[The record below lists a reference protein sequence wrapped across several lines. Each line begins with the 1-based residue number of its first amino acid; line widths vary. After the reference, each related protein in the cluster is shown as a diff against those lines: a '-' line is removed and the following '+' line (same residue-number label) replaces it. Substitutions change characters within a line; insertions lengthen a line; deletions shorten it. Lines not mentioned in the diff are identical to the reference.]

1 MTSCLIASSGMPA
14 GRPASRVVLRDVAL
28 GNNGARSAAAALAT
42 VKAAKVPARI
52 FNKMARGRRF
62 RIRS

>member
-1 MTSCLIASSGMPA
+1 MPA
-14 GRPASRVVLRDVAL
+14 GRAASRVVLRDVAL

-52 FNKMARGRRF
+52 FTQTVRGRLF
-62 RIRS
+62 RIPV